1 MITVSNEP
9 LLRSFPHLS
18 FRGVG
23 VIAALMMSLVAGCA
37 TQHAGTDQY
46 QPLMAQRGKDVM
58 WMPTP
63 NAIVTEMLE
72 MAQVTSIDLV
82 YDLGAGDGK
91 IPIEAARRYGARAV
105 GIEYNP
111 DMAALARRNAQ
122 QAGVS
127 DRVTIVTGDIFK
139 EDFSNATVVTLYL
152 LTELNIKLKP
162 TLLKMKPGTRIVS
175 NTFAMGAWTP
185 DEVVLTH
192 GESSGYFWIVPAK
205 VEGKWSV
212 TGLTG
217 FENAQLNIVQKN
229 QKFDAQLALTEKNIQ
244 RIEGGLRGSRI
255 HFSYLDAEGKLMR
268 FVGEVGANTIHGSI
282 LQQPNSVVTA
292 KRIQ

>member
-1 MITVSNEP
+1 
-9 LLRSFPHLS
+9 
-18 FRGVG
+18 
-23 VIAALMMSLVAGCA
+23 MMSLVAGCA

-175 NTFAMGAWTP
+175 HTFAMGAWTP

-212 TGLTG
+212 TGLSG
-217 FENAQLNIVQKN
+217 FENAQLSIVQKN
-229 QKFDAQLALTEKNIQ
+229 QKFDAQLALTKKDTQ
-244 RIEGGLRGSRI
+244 RIEGKLRGSRI
-255 HFSYLDAEGKLMR
+255 DFDYVDTDGKLMR

-282 LQQPNSVVTA
+282 QQQPNSVVTA
-292 KRIQ
+292 KRMQ

>member
-1 MITVSNEP
+1 MIAT
-9 LLRSFPHLS
+9 
-18 FRGVG
+18 
-23 VIAALMMSLVAGCA
+23 LMMSLLAGCA

-63 NAIVTEMLE
+63 NEIVTAMLK
-72 MAQVTSIDLV
+72 MAQVTSVDLV

-127 DRVTIVTGDIFK
+127 DRVTIVTGDIFN

-162 TLLKMKPGTRIVS
+162 TLLKMKPGTRVVS
-175 NTFAMGAWTP
+175 HTFAMGGWTP
-185 DEVVLTH
+185 DEIVLTN
-192 GESSGYFWIVPAK
+192 GEPSGYFWIVPAK
-205 VEGKWSV
+205 VDGKWSL
-212 TGLTG
+212 TGLPG
-217 FENAQLNIVQKN
+217 FEKAQLNIVQKS
-229 QKFDAQLALTEKNIQ
+229 QTFDAQLSVTEKNTQ

-255 HFSYLDAEGKLMR
+255 HFDYLDAEGKLMS
-268 FVGEVGANTIHGSI
+268 FVGEVGANKMHGSI
-282 LQQPNSVVTA
+282 KQQPNSVVTA
-292 KRIQ
+292 TRMQ

>member
-1 MITVSNEP
+1 MITAV
-9 LLRSFPHLS
+9 
-18 FRGVG
+18 
-23 VIAALMMSLVAGCA
+23 MMSLVAGCT
-37 TQHAGTDQY
+37 TQHADTDQY

-63 NAIVTEMLE
+63 NAIVTNMLE
-72 MAQVTSIDLV
+72 TARVTSVDLV
-82 YDLGAGDGK
+82 YDLGSGDGK

-122 QAGVS
+122 QADVS

-152 LTELNIKLKP
+152 LTDLNIKLKP

-175 NTFAMGAWTP
+175 HTFAMGGWTP
-185 DEVVLTH
+185 DEVVMTN
-192 GESSGYFWIVPAK
+192 GESSGYFWIIPAK

-212 TGLTG
+212 TGLPG
-217 FENAQLNIVQKN
+217 FENARLNIIQKN
-229 QKFDAQLALTEKNIQ
+229 QKFDAQLTLTEKNIQ

-255 HFSYLDAEGKLMR
+255 NFEYLDADGKLMR
-268 FVGEVGANTIHGSI
+268 FVGEVGANTMHGSI
-282 LQQPNSVVTA
+282 QQQPNSVVTA

>member
-1 MITVSNEP
+1 MIAT
-9 LLRSFPHLS
+9 
-18 FRGVG
+18 
-23 VIAALMMSLVAGCA
+23 LMMSLLAGCA

-63 NAIVTEMLE
+63 NEIVTAMLK
-72 MAQVTSIDLV
+72 MAQVTSVDLV

-175 NTFAMGAWTP
+175 HTFAMGAWTP

-212 TGLTG
+212 TGLSG
-217 FENAQLNIVQKN
+217 FENAQLSIVQKN
-229 QKFDAQLALTEKNIQ
+229 QKFDAQLALTKKDTQ
-244 RIEGGLRGSRI
+244 RIEGKLRGSRI
-255 HFSYLDAEGKLMR
+255 DFDYVDTDGKLMR

-282 LQQPNSVVTA
+282 QQQPNSVVTA
-292 KRIQ
+292 KRMQ

>member
-1 MITVSNEP
+1 MIAT
-9 LLRSFPHLS
+9 
-18 FRGVG
+18 
-23 VIAALMMSLVAGCA
+23 LMMSLLAGCA

-63 NAIVTEMLE
+63 NETVTEMLA
-72 MAQVTSIDLV
+72 MAQVTSVDLV

-127 DRVTIVTGDIFK
+127 DRVTIVTGDIFN

-152 LTELNIKLKP
+152 LTDLNIKLKP

-175 NTFAMGAWTP
+175 HTFAMGAWTP
-185 DEVVLTH
+185 DEVVLTN
-192 GESSGYFWIVPAK
+192 GEPSGYFWIVPAK

-212 TGLTG
+212 TGLPG
-217 FENAQLNIVQKN
+217 IENAQLNIVQKS
-229 QKFDAQLALTEKNIQ
+229 QKFEAQLAAGGKDMQ
-244 RIEGGLRGSRI
+244 RIEGVLRGSRI
-255 HFSYLDAEGKLMR
+255 SFDYVDADDKRMS
-268 FVGEVGANTIHGSI
+268 FIGEVGANKMHGSI
-282 LQQPNSVVTA
+282 KQQPNSVVTA
-292 KRIQ
+292 TRVQ

>member
-1 MITVSNEP
+1 M
-9 LLRSFPHLS
+9 
-18 FRGVG
+18 
-23 VIAALMMSLVAGCA
+23 IAALMMSLVAGCT

-63 NAIVTEMLE
+63 NEIVSEMLE
-72 MAQVTSIDLV
+72 MAQVTSVDLV

-152 LTELNIKLKP
+152 LTDLNIKLKP

-175 NTFAMGAWTP
+175 NTFAMGAWIP
-185 DEVVLTH
+185 DEVVLTN
-192 GESSGYFWIVPAK
+192 GESSGYFWIVPAR

-212 TGLTG
+212 TGLPG
-217 FENAQLNIVQKN
+217 FDNAQLSIIQKN

-255 HFSYLDAEGKLMR
+255 NFEYIDTDGKLMR
-268 FVGEVGANTIHGSI
+268 FVGEVGANTMHGSI
-282 LQQPNSVVTA
+282 QQQPNSVVTA
-292 KRIQ
+292 KRMQ

>member
-1 MITVSNEP
+1 MIT
-9 LLRSFPHLS
+9 
-18 FRGVG
+18 
-23 VIAALMMSLVAGCA
+23 ALMMSLAAGCT
-37 TQHAGTDQY
+37 TQHAGTDEY

-63 NAIVTEMLE
+63 SETVTEMLK
-72 MAQVTSIDLV
+72 MAQVTSVDLV

-162 TLLKMKPGTRIVS
+162 SLLKMKPGTRIVS
-175 NTFAMGAWTP
+175 NTFAMGAWIP
-185 DEVVLTH
+185 DEVVMTH

-212 TGLTG
+212 TGLPG

-255 HFSYLDAEGKLMR
+255 NFEYLDTDGKLMR
-268 FVGEVGANTIHGSI
+268 FVGEVAANKMHGSI
-282 LQQPNSVVTA
+282 NQQPNSVVTA
-292 KRIQ
+292 TRVQ

>member
-1 MITVSNEP
+1 MIAT
-9 LLRSFPHLS
+9 
-18 FRGVG
+18 
-23 VIAALMMSLVAGCA
+23 LMMSLLAGCA

-63 NAIVTEMLE
+63 NEIVTAMLK
-72 MAQVTSIDLV
+72 MAQVTSVDLV

-127 DRVTIVTGDIFK
+127 DRVPIVTGDIFN

-162 TLLKMKPGTRIVS
+162 TLLKMKPGTRVVS
-175 NTFAMGAWTP
+175 HTFAMGGWTP
-185 DEVVLTH
+185 DEIVLTN
-192 GESSGYFWIVPAK
+192 GEPSGYFWIVPAK
-205 VEGKWSV
+205 VDGKWSL
-212 TGLTG
+212 TGLPG
-217 FENAQLNIVQKN
+217 FEKAQLNIVQKS
-229 QKFDAQLALTEKNIQ
+229 QKFDAQLSVTEKNTQ

-255 HFSYLDAEGKLMR
+255 HFDYVDAEGKLMS
-268 FVGEVGANTIHGSI
+268 FVGEVGANKMHGSI
-282 LQQPNSVVTA
+282 KQQPNSVVTA
-292 KRIQ
+292 TRMQ

>member
-1 MITVSNEP
+1 MIAT
-9 LLRSFPHLS
+9 
-18 FRGVG
+18 
-23 VIAALMMSLVAGCA
+23 LMMSLLAGCA

-63 NAIVTEMLE
+63 NEIVTAMLK
-72 MAQVTSIDLV
+72 MAQVTSVDLV

-127 DRVTIVTGDIFK
+127 DRVTIVTGDIFN

-162 TLLKMKPGTRIVS
+162 TLLKMKPGTRVVS
-175 NTFAMGAWTP
+175 HTFAMGGWTP
-185 DEVVLTH
+185 DEIVLTN
-192 GESSGYFWIVPAK
+192 GEPSGYFWIVPAK
-205 VEGKWSV
+205 VAGKWSL
-212 TGLTG
+212 TGLPG
-217 FENAQLNIVQKN
+217 FEKAQLNIVQKS
-229 QKFDAQLALTEKNIQ
+229 QTFDAQLSVTEKNTQ

-255 HFSYLDAEGKLMR
+255 HFDYLDAEGKLMS
-268 FVGEVGANTIHGSI
+268 FVGEVGANKMHGSI
-282 LQQPNSVVTA
+282 KQQPNSVVTA
-292 KRIQ
+292 TRMQ